1 LEWWVAVL
9 GGAATGLLFKAVY
22 WVLKPVEVNFKDGGD

>member
-22 WVLKPVEVNFKDGGD
+22 LALEDIEVNLKDEKR